1 MQDNQENKIEFRDKL
16 ENFYS
21 NNKAK
26 IYIFIIALLVAVIS
40 LALINGLNK
49 KKSIKISQ
57 NYIEAG
63 IYLASDNKEKAK
75 KIYEDIILSKD
86 NFYSIL
92 ALNKILEKNLVIDK
106 NQVID
111 YFDILE
117 KSVSS
122 INERDLIIFKKALYL
137 IKNSEAKTGEDLMQ
151 NLIDQESSLTPIIQE
166 ILKK

>member
-21 NNKAK
+21 NNKGK

>member
-1 MQDNQENKIEFRDKL
+1 M
-16 ENFYS
+16 
-21 NNKAK
+21 
-26 IYIFIIALLVAVIS
+26 LVAVIS